1 MHPKDELIE
10 AFHRLG
16 AFQWNP
22 KEGFRLA
29 SGMISP
35 YYVDCR
41 IILAHPR
48 PRYLVAQLAY
58 QILKEYA
65 FTLIGGLEIGAI
77 PLATC
82 ISDYG
87 YTADPQR
94 EWKTF
99 VVRKQAKDHGLG
111 KLIEGH
117 IQSGEHA
124 LIVDDV
130 LTTGGSILKA
140 AEAARQQQLTVT
152 HSLVVVDRSDDQG
165 KATLSPQGIQLLPLL
180 NLQDLTQG
188 QPTI

>member
-1 MHPKDELIE
+1 MSPKDELIQ
-10 AFHRLG
+10 AFHQLE
-16 AFQWNP
+16 AFQWDT

-29 SGMISP
+29 SGTLSP

-41 IILAHPR
+41 MILAHPR
-48 PRYLVAQLAY
+48 PRYLVAQLAFDL
-58 QILKEYA
+58 LKDYP
-65 FTLIGGLEIGAI
+65 FDLIGGLEIGAI

-87 YTADPQR
+87 YTATSQR
-94 EWKTF
+94 IWKTF
-99 VVRKQAKDHGLG
+99 VVRKQPKGHGLG

-117 IQSGEHA
+117 VQAGEQA

-165 KATLSPQGIQLLPLL
+165 KSALSPQGIQLFPLL
-180 NLQDLTQG
+180 TLQDLIKG
-188 QPTI
+188 VDN